1 MFCKKCGKE
10 VQEEWT
16 VCPNCGERINETKES
31 EKGTKMTVQNVN
43 SGKDKKKG
51 SFKKKI
57 FGLIAIIIKIYQR
70 AASHIEDGNQ

>member
-1 MFCKKCGKE
+1 
-10 VQEEWT
+10 
-16 VCPNCGERINETKES
+16 
-31 EKGTKMTVQNVN
+31 MTVQNVN